1 MRIVILAPSIYSET
15 SCAMAAHL
23 AASGHIPIGAIAVSS
38 WDRITLIRKLAQWG
52 PKKFASYARGKLI
65 SPNGVESNI
74 DNPHLAEFLRHRG
87 SLFRNLRDVG
97 MAYGFPVA
105 VCANQ
110 NSPAAVS
117 LLHQWSPDLI
127 VFTGGNILR
136 QPVLD
141 VPRLGVFNVHLA
153 MLPEV
158 RGMSAPEWS
167 LLKGIPRGI
176 TIHFMDA
183 GIDTGP
189 VLQRFE
195 LRNAESCTS
204 LLDLRNR
211 LIALGV
217 EKAAD
222 VVSALRHGAISAHQ
236 QSDLEKDNQ
245 HFVIHEWL
253 QARASERLRSNHQ
266 PVLTEALRG

>member
-15 SCAMAAHL
+15 SCAMAARL
-23 AASGHIPIGAIAVSS
+23 AASGHVPVGAMALSS
-38 WDRITLIRKLAQWG
+38 WDRTTLFRKLAQWG
-52 PKKFASYARGKLI
+52 PQKFASYARGKLI
-65 SPNGVESNI
+65 SPNGAEANV
-74 DNPHLAEFLRHRG
+74 DNPHLAQFLRHRG
-87 SLFRNLRDVG
+87 LLFRNLRDVG
-97 MAYGFPVA
+97 TTYGFPVA
-105 VCANQ
+105 VCTNQ
-110 NSPAAVS
+110 NAPAAIS

-141 VPRLGVFNVHLA
+141 TPRLGVLNIHLG

-167 LLKGIPRGI
+167 LLKGVPRGVS
-176 TIHFMDA
+176 IHLMDA

-195 LRNAESCTS
+195 LRNAESCNS

-217 EKAAD
+217 EKAAGI
-222 VVSALRHGAISAHQ
+222 VSVLQRGAISAHQ
-236 QSDLEKDNQ
+236 QSDVEKDNQ

-253 QARASERLRSNHQ
+253 QARAAERLRSDRQ
-266 PVLTEALRG
+266 PVFTEALRG